1 MFLRIKI
8 RGNTIDEELIKALRL
23 IQEECLKHEGKDVV
37 YIYSNRDVEFYRD
50 CKNCP
55 MYSKRGPMYGKREG
69 CILLFKEPSY
79 WTIPETTPKKV
90 EL

>member
-8 RGNTIDEELIKALRL
+8 RGDNMTEELIKALRL

-37 YIYSNRDVEFYRD
+37 YIYLNGDVEFYRD
-50 CKNCP
+50 CTNCP
-55 MYSKRGPMYGKREG
+55 IYGKRGPMYGKREG
-69 CILLFKEPSY
+69 CILLFEDPSH
-79 WTIPETTPKKV
+79 WMIPEKKPKKV